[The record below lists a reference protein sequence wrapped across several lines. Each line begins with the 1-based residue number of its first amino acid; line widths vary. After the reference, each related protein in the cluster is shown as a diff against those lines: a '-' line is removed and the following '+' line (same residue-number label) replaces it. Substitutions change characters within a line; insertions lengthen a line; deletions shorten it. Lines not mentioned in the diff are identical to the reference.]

1 MPLCEYEVVTGP
13 DNKAE
18 VHNRA
23 DAPPEAP
30 PDVRA
35 PGSVEEPLDPVEL
48 APPDDLH
55 GTTREL
61 FPKVYQQLREI
72 AHWKMAREP
81 SGLTLQTT
89 ALVHEV
95 YVRLSNDPSVSWE
108 NPRQFFAAAA
118 EAMRRILVER
128 ARRHH
133 ARKRGGG
140 RQRVDLD
147 TVEVAADTAD
157 PQAMLALDDALEHL
171 RAFDARLREVVM
183 LRYFTGLSV
192 EETAATLDSSPRT
205 VKRDWAVARAW
216 LSRRL
221 GQSLA

>member
-1 MPLCEYEVVTGP
+1 M
-13 DNKAE
+13 E

-23 DAPPEAP
+23 AA
-30 PDVRA
+30 
-35 PGSVEEPLDPVEL
+35 PVERASDAGAAESVAEPIDPDEL
-48 APPDDLH
+48 VPPDDLR

-61 FPKVYQQLREI
+61 FPAVYKQLREI
-72 AHWKMAREP
+72 AHRKMAREP

-95 YVRLSNDPSVSWE
+95 YVRLSNDPNVSWE

-147 TVEVAADTAD
+147 AVDVVADTAD